1 MWAKDLGDNDKR
13 GREGSA
19 KHQTAKFLNH
29 YGPAFVFVMLAHGLA
44 GVKGYVPKDK

>member
-1 MWAKDLGDNDKR
+1 M

-29 YGPAFVFVMLAHGLA
+29 DGPAFVFVMLARGLA
-44 GVKGYVPKDK
+44 GVKGAPGLQTVFQCI